1 MSVWRCLI
9 NNSSLVDD
17 LRGLD
22 FFLIHL
28 DDSKTYPLISW
39 ILKLRYDA
47 IFYEIISHGRNYLP
61 NMTSGNHLS

>member
-28 DDSKTYPLISW
+28 DDSKTYPLLAGYS
-39 ILKLRYDA
+39 
-47 IFYEIISHGRNYLP
+47 NYVTMPFFTRLLL
-61 NMTSGNHLS
+61 MAETIYLI